1 MGFKTNFFALCTVAL
16 IGVAHASNDLPTT
29 WNGLVEVKPKAMDAA
44 YLLPGADFRPY
55 TKVMIDPSEI
65 AFSNNWLRNMN
76 SQNQSL
82 SGMITKADAQKILT
96 KASQSFDEVFAE
108 TMTKKGY
115 TVVTTP
121 GADVLRL
128 SPSVLNLYI
137 NAPQVNG
144 PQMGRT
150 YVVSAGEGT
159 LVVSV
164 RDSETNTLLG
174 QVFDARETRE
184 SGGMQFSSQAGNIND
199 FKALVNTWAT
209 ICSKGL
215 TELKAQS
222 PVPMD
227 LKPNQK
233 L

>member
-1 MGFKTNFFALCTVAL
+1 MGLKTNFLALCAFTV
-16 IGVAHASNDLPTT
+16 IGTAQAGSGLPTT
-29 WNGLVEVKPKAMDAA
+29 WNGLVEVKPKSMDAA

-65 AFSNNWLRNMN
+65 AFSNDWLRNMN
-76 SQNQSL
+76 SQNRSL

-96 KASQSFDEVFAE
+96 KASQSFDQVFAE
-108 TMTKKGY
+108 TMTKNGY
-115 TVVTTP
+115 SVVTVP

-137 NAPQVNG
+137 NAPQING
-144 PQMGRT
+144 PQMGQT
-150 YVVSAGEGT
+150 YVVNAGEGT
-159 LVVSV
+159 LVVSA

-184 SGGMQFSSQAGNIND
+184 SGGMQFSSQVGNIND

-222 PVPMD
+222 PVPTD
-227 LKPNQK
+227 LKPDQK